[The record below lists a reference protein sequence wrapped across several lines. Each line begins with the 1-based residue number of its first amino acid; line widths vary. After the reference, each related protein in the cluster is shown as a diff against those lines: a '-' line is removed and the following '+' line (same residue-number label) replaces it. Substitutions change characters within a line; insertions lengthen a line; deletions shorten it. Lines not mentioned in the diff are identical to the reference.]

1 MHFKFLAPKLAK
13 SKRPFAVVYQY
24 STGNTGAGTVRSTHS
39 TRELAEKSAKASG
52 MDSFLAVRDAR
63 EYA

>member
-1 MHFKFLAPKLAK
+1 MHFKFLAPKIAK

-24 STGNTGAGTVRSTHS
+24 STGNNGAGTVRSTHS
-39 TRELAEKSAKASG
+39 TLALAEKASRASG
-52 MDSFLAVRDAR
+52 MGSFLAVRDSR